1 MFVVINIR
9 IIFVQRNKITVRSKQ
24 TDWMLN
30 DKQIKR
36 NY

>member
-1 MFVVINIR
+1 MFAVMNIHF
-9 IIFVQRNKITVRSKQ
+9 IFVQRNKITVRSKQ
-24 TDWMLN
+24 TNWMLN